1 MDKSYQVLLNL
12 ILGWIG
18 IPLYLWTKKRRELVK
33 GSTVFMFGNFKIE
46 KYGIKTQ
53 EEFTEHLLN
62 AENPI
67 TESRTYFKSFFF
79 PVCFLTI
86 R

>member
-1 MDKSYQVLLNL
+1 
-12 ILGWIG
+12 
-18 IPLYLWTKKRRELVK
+18 
-33 GSTVFMFGNFKIE
+33 MFGNFKIE